1 MSKEV
6 MEQIAKDMAD
16 DEVRMAYG
24 EELARMDFALAL
36 TKARKESDL
45 TQQQLAERL
54 GVSQA
59 YIARLESGLANPT
72 IGKAGSIFACLWK
85 RPSIDAGELVQ
96 PRARMASNPV
106 RRGRLP
112 DVSSIGLMQ
121 KEIEEILTTA
131 ESADTHAM
139 LSRRTMKS
147 EPAKGY
153 KVMASAID

>member
-1 MSKEV
+1 MSEEV
-6 MEQIAKDMAD
+6 MEQITKDMAD

-24 EELARMDFALAL
+24 EELAKMDFALAL

-85 RPSIDAGELVQ
+85 RPSISMAKLVQ
-96 PRARMASNPV
+96 QQERVASITNRVTGPR
-106 RRGRLP
+106 
-112 DVSSIGLMQ
+112 
-121 KEIEEILTTA
+121 
-131 ESADTHAM
+131 
-139 LSRRTMKS
+139 
-147 EPAKGY
+147 
-153 KVMASAID
+153 